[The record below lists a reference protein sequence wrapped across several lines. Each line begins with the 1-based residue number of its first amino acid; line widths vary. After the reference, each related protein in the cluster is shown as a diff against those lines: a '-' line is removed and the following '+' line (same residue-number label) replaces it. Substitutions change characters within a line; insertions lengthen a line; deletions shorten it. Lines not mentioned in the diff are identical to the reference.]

1 MITTLDIGDILYKDC
16 KALMGTFG
24 INPTALYHHPNEP
37 VGEVTTERVIIH
49 SPNSD
54 TPEKIWDKS
63 FANINL
69 VVPDK
74 NGKKDITRLQT
85 LQRLAKANLDD
96 RYGVFD
102 KTKYIYEIASIGTEQ
117 DTDLKCNYVNVK
129 ILFSILNTKLL

>member
-24 INPTALYHHPNEP
+24 INATSLYHHPNEP

-49 SPNSD
+49 SPNGD

-74 NGKKDITRLQT
+74 NGKKDITRLQI
-85 LQRLAKANLDD
+85 LQRLAKKNLDD
-96 RYGVFD
+96 KCGEFD
-102 KTKYIYEIASIGTEQ
+102 GTSYTYEIMSLGTEQ
-117 DTDLKCNYVNVK
+117 DVDLKCNYVNVK
-129 ILFSILNTKLL
+129 ILFNVQNVKL